1 MSSATQTSVLTTWGV
16 SSGVRTK
23 LPRRPIFQRQ
33 DKSDKR
39 PEKKSPWMSC
49 DWHPINEAD
58 HSRNKE
64 DDRDYDVPDE
74 GHVKAL
80 SHRPADHDSSN
91 VAMRIDFDNSSLKF
105 RWRRIWRLLL
115 DLFDSHLT

>member
-1 MSSATQTSVLTTWGV
+1 
-16 SSGVRTK
+16 
-23 LPRRPIFQRQ
+23 
-33 DKSDKR
+33 
-39 PEKKSPWMSC
+39 MSC

-115 DLFDSHLT
+115 DLFDSHLTIVYWLFQFVSTNLPWRIFGEKS